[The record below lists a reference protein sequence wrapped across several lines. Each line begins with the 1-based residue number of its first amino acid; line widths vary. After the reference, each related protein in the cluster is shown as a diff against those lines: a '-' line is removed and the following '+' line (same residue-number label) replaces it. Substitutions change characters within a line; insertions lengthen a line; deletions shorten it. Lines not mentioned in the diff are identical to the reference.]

1 MRKQIIL
8 LSIFLFSIHFL
19 TAQHYLDNFKP
30 LASEGEIP
38 SDFKALINKKTNAA
52 DFNMFLKEMFLR
64 GNVLYGNKLNQ
75 YINTIA
81 DNVLKDYP
89 ALRNELRFYILKSP
103 VVNASATENGI
114 ILINVGLMAQ
124 VSNESELAFIIAHE
138 IVHYVEHHLIHL
150 NNYEDKLNKKEYKD
164 YYLKYHNRSREQE
177 IEADKLGFER
187 YYKHSSYSYAAINGL
202 FDVLQ
207 YSELPFDEIPFPRSY
222 METDFYQFPDNY
234 FLSAVT
240 PVRSRDD
247 YVDTLSTHPNIQKR
261 RENIQYLSSGLSD
274 EGRKIF
280 VQSEALFKE
289 VRDLARFECINL
301 YLTQHDFEE
310 AFYNTFILEQS
321 FPDNSFLRMAKTAS
335 IYGIAKCKSQGRLS
349 QAIENYKKREGE
361 IQQISYFFSKI
372 SKKEL
377 LVLTLRFAWEAH
389 CKDKDNVYLLN
400 ITKDLLQEVS
410 VENKMGYIDFCDYPM
425 GTNIDSL
432 PEEPEIVDTVT
443 ITSKYQRIKQ
453 QTKNTKVKP
462 TDKFT
467 TLNYMLV
474 DLRREDDFIDL
485 WNIVVKNHEDEKIR
499 AVIEDKS
506 TLNINKLL
514 IIKPYYFIS
523 SKKRNEK
530 VVLRNYAKAEAE
542 SDELSKTIQTS
553 IHKLGLP
560 ALLYTADNI
569 KQFNT
574 EQYNQYAII
583 QSWIQDFISA
593 EDVEMIHYQSTNM
606 QDVVKETGCDAIN
619 LIIARKSRDK
629 FVNAGKVFS
638 FLEAAFCP
646 VVAPVMIARIALPRY
661 EIKANFIVIDI
672 EKGEVKLNRGIE
684 ADGSNYKA
692 YINSFIYN
700 MYAKINKE
708 K

>member
-19 TAQHYLDNFKP
+19 KAQNYLDYFKP
-30 LASEGEIP
+30 LTSEGEIP
-38 SDFKALINKKTNAA
+38 SDFQALINKKTNAA

-89 ALRNELRFYILKSP
+89 TLRNELRFYILKSP

-138 IVHYVEHHLIHL
+138 IIHYVEHHLIHL

-187 YYKHSSYSYAAINGL
+187 YYKHSFYSYEAINGM

-207 YSELPFDEIPFPRSY
+207 YSELPFNEIPFPRSY
-222 METDFYQFPDNY
+222 METEFYQFPENY
-234 FLSAVT
+234 YLSAVT

-261 RENIQYLSSGLSD
+261 RENIKYLSGGLSD
-274 EGRKIF
+274 QGRQIF
-280 VQSEALFKE
+280 VQTETLFNE

-301 YLTQHDFEE
+301 YLTQHEFEE

-321 FPDNSFLRMAKTAS
+321 FPDNSFLQMAKTAS

-361 IQQISYFFSKI
+361 IQQVSYFFSKI

-377 LVLTLRFAWEAH
+377 MVLALRFAWEAH
-389 CKDKDNVYLLN
+389 RKDKDNVYLLN

-410 VENKMGYIDFCDYPM
+410 VESKMGYIDFCDYPM
-425 GTNIDSL
+425 GTNIDSI
-432 PEEPEIVDTVT
+432 PEEPQIIDTTTVS
-443 ITSKYQRIKQ
+443 SKYQRIKQ

-462 TDKFT
+462 TEKFT

-474 DLRREDDFIDL
+474 DLRCEEDFIDL
-485 WNIVVKNHEDEKIR
+485 WNIVVKNYEDDKIR

-506 TLNINKLL
+506 TLNVNKLL
-514 IIKPYYFIS
+514 IVKPYYFIS
-523 SKKRNEK
+523 SKKRKEK
-530 VVLRNYAKAEAE
+530 VVLKNYAKAEKE
-542 SDELSKTIQTS
+542 SDKLSKTIQTS
-553 IHKLGLP
+553 IQKLGLP
-560 ALLYTADNI
+560 ALMYSTDNI
-569 KQFNT
+569 RQFNT
-574 EQYNQYAII
+574 DQYNQYAKI
-583 QSWIQDFISA
+583 QSWIQEFVTA
-593 EDVEMIHYQSTNM
+593 EDVEMIYYQTANM

-619 LIIARKSRDK
+619 LIVARKSRDK
-629 FVNAGKVFS
+629 FVNSGKVFS
-638 FLEAAFCP
+638 LLEAVFCP
-646 VVAPVMIARIALPRY
+646 VVTPVMIARIALPRY
-661 EIKANFIVIDI
+661 DIKANFIVIDI
-672 EKGEVKLNRGIE
+672 EKGKVKLNHGIE

-692 YINSFIYN
+692 YVNSFIYN

>member
-1 MRKQIIL
+1 MKKQIIL
-8 LSIFLFSIHFL
+8 LSVFLFSIHSL
-19 TAQHYLDNFKP
+19 TAQQYLDNFKP
-30 LASEGEIP
+30 LTSEGEIP
-38 SDFKALINKKTNAA
+38 SDFQVLINKKTNAA
-52 DFNMFLKEMFLR
+52 DFNLFLKEMFLR
-64 GNVLYGNKLNQ
+64 GNILYGNKLNQ

-89 ALRNELRFYILKSP
+89 TLRNELRFYILKSP

-124 VSNESELAFIIAHE
+124 VSSESELAFIISHE

-164 YYLKYHNRSREQE
+164 YYIKYHNRSREHE

-187 YYKHSSYSYAAINGL
+187 YYKRSPYSYAAIDGV

-207 YSELPFDEIPFPRSY
+207 YSELPFDEITFPRSY
-222 METDFYQFPDNY
+222 METDFYQFPENY

-240 PVRSRDD
+240 PIRSRDD
-247 YVDTLSTHPNIQKR
+247 YIDTLSTHPNIKKR
-261 RENIQYLSSGLSD
+261 RENIQYLSGGLSD
-274 EGRKIF
+274 QGRQIF
-280 VQSEALFKE
+280 VQTETLFNE

-301 YLTQHDFEE
+301 YLTQQDYEE
-310 AFYNTFILEQS
+310 AFYNTFILEKS
-321 FPDNSFLRMAKTAS
+321 FPNNSFLRMAKTAS

-377 LVLTLRFAWEAH
+377 LVLALRFAWDAH
-389 CKDKDNVYLLN
+389 RKDKDNVYLLN
-400 ITKDLLQEVS
+400 ITKDLLHEVS

-425 GTNIDSL
+425 GTNLDSI
-432 PEEPEIVDTVT
+432 PEEPQIIDTTTVS
-443 ITSKYQRIKQ
+443 SKYQRIKQ

-462 TDKFT
+462 NEKFT

-474 DLRREDDFIDL
+474 DLRCEEDFIDL
-485 WNIVVKNHEDEKIR
+485 WNIVVKNYEDDKIR

-530 VVLRNYAKAEAE
+530 AVLRNYVRAEKE
-542 SDELSKTIQTS
+542 SDQLCKTVQTS
-553 IHKLGLP
+553 IQKLGLP
-560 ALLYTADNI
+560 ALLYSAENI

-574 EQYNQYAII
+574 EQYNQYAKI
-583 QSWIQDFISA
+583 QSWIQEFISA

-606 QDVVKETGCDAIN
+606 QDVVRETGCDAIN
-619 LIIARKSRDK
+619 LIVTRKSRDK
-629 FVNAGKVFS
+629 FINSGKVLS
-638 FLEAAFCP
+638 LLEAVFCP
-646 VVAPVMIARIALPRY
+646 IVTPVMIARIALPRY
-661 EIKANFIVIDI
+661 DIKANFIVIDI

-684 ADGSNYKA
+684 AEGSNYEA
-692 YINSFIYN
+692 YMNSFLYN
-700 MYAKINKE
+700 MYAKMKNE